1 MKKIRMTA
9 CMLLFTLTVCAL
21 SGCGRPNGT
30 GMADEATTA
39 QQNQGTSG
47 ARNGDGMDQSRE
59 TGMNGGNAGANENA
73 SGTGA
78 IHATNGTDDAFERDS
93 SGNPGSTNGTAETKN
108 PAAGNRTDARES
120 TGVVNDIINDVEGA
134 VER

>member
-9 CMLLFTLTVCAL
+9 CVLLFVLAVCVL
-21 SGCGRPNGT
+21 SGCGSRNGT

-47 ARNGDGMDQSRE
+47 AQNGDSMNQSGE
-59 TGMNGGNAGANENA
+59 TGMNGGNTGANENA
-73 SGTGA
+73 SGTRA

-93 SGNPGSTNGTAETKN
+93 SGNPGNTNGTAETEN
-108 PAAGNRTDARES
+108 PAAGNRTDMRES

>member
-9 CMLLFTLTVCAL
+9 CMLLLAVAVCVL
-21 SGCGRPNGT
+21 SGCGSRNGI

-47 ARNGDGMDQSRE
+47 AQNGDGMNQSGE
-59 TGMNGGNAGANENA
+59 AGMNGGNAGANENA

-78 IHATNGTDDAFERDS
+78 INATNGTDDAFERDS
-93 SGNPGSTNGTAETKN
+93 SGNPGSTNGTAETEN

-134 VER
+134 VKR